1 MLKAEDIAK
10 ETSRKKYP
18 ILFSKHGR
26 KCMSS
31 FCFLLLK
38 IHDLKRC
45 SDLSCLMSFTNRVVS
60 QDSWNIDLCSN
71 QDWIKLILEKTNQKL
86 IALKVTKTKFCWKNR
101 G

>member
-1 MLKAEDIAK
+1 
-10 ETSRKKYP
+10 
-18 ILFSKHGR
+18 
-26 KCMSS
+26 
-31 FCFLLLK
+31 
-38 IHDLKRC
+38 
-45 SDLSCLMSFTNRVVS
+45 MSFTNRVVS